1 MSPQPYLD
9 RLAVVVMLRQ
19 VITLADQ
26 AAGITDMELRARL
39 LALAGCAR

>member
-1 MSPQPYLD
+1 MSPQHFLD

-19 VITLADQ
+19 ILTLADQ
-26 AAGITDMELRARL
+26 APGLTDAQLAGRL